1 MNEDVGIVRANPKQ
15 HTTNNQYSKKY
26 DSFNPKSKESGGIK
40 AIKNTIKL
48 KSKQFSVKRSIIE
61 KSFNALEMINQ
72 WIKNREFHDTV
83 GLNYWDPISNK
94 TSLSWKLGINIP
106 VYHLSD
112 KKKATKFMYTP
123 LNYSSKQFQLHI

>member
-1 MNEDVGIVRANPKQ
+1 MNEDVGMVRANPKQ

-72 WIKNREFHDTV
+72 
-83 GLNYWDPISNK
+83 
-94 TSLSWKLGINIP
+94 
-106 VYHLSD
+106 
-112 KKKATKFMYTP
+112 
-123 LNYSSKQFQLHI
+123 